1 MILLV
6 VDAVLNL
13 KPKKQ
18 QQQQQQ
24 QQLIMGRYSLL
35 IEAY

>member
-24 QQLIMGRYSLL
+24 QQLIMGRYSRL